1 MSPEKTPPPR
11 LVVADDQEDLL
22 AMMED
27 ALTMHGFE
35 IRTASNGKEA
45 LELIKKDP
53 PDCVILDLFMPMMDG
68 FAVCRELKADPLFQH
83 LPIIILSATTD
94 QGDKIQGLDSGADD
108 FVTKPIDLAELVARI
123 RMILR
128 RTKQG
133 LDANPLTRLP
143 GNVSIQA
150 RISKDLASGNPL
162 AVLYLDLNNFKAY
175 NDAYGY
181 GKGDEVLKATGKL
194 VMETSK
200 TLGSGK
206 EFVGHIGGDDFILVT
221 HPERMEELAKQ
232 IAARFDELA
241 PSFYSA
247 EDRARGKIVAK
258 DRKGQ
263 QVEFPL
269 LSIAIGVCH
278 NNLKP
283 LTSFAQVSQIG
294 AELKKFAKAKE
305 QIRSSYVLDRRKD

>member
-181 GKGDEVLKATGKL
+181 GKGDEVIKATGKL
-194 VMETSK
+194 VLETSR
-200 TLGSGK
+200 TLGNGK

>member
-1 MSPEKTPPPR
+1 MPSEKTPGPR

-22 AMMED
+22 AMMHD

-53 PDCVILDLFMPMMDG
+53 PDCVILDLFMPLMDG

-83 LPIIILSATTD
+83 LPVIILSATTD

-150 RISKDLASGNPL
+150 RISTDLASGNPL

-194 VMETSK
+194 VMEASK
-200 TLGSGK
+200 TLGNGK

-221 HPERMEELAKQ
+221 HPERMEEMAKQ

-241 PSFYSA
+241 PSFYSD
-247 EDRARGKIVAK
+247 EDRARGKIVSK

-263 QVEFPL
+263 EVEFPL

-305 QIRSSYVLDRRKD
+305 QTRSSYVLDRRKD

>member
-1 MSPEKTPPPR
+1 MPPEKTPGPR
-11 LVVADDQEDLL
+11 IVVADDQEDLL
-22 AMMED
+22 AMMQD

-53 PDCVILDLFMPMMDG
+53 PDCVILDLFMPIMDG

-83 LPIIILSATTD
+83 LPVIILSATTD

-200 TLGSGK
+200 ALGNGR

-221 HPERMEELAKQ
+221 HPERMEEMAKQ

-241 PSFYSA
+241 PSFYSD

-263 QVEFPL
+263 EVEFPL

-305 QIRSSYVLDRRKD
+305 QALSSYVLDRRKD